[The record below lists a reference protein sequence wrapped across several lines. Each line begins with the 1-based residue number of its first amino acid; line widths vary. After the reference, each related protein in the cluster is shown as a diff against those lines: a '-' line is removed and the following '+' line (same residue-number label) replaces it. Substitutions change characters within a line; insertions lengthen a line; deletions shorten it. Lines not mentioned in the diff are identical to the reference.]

1 MSKWKTLFGRGLKF
15 SIVGLSG
22 VFVGL
27 STLYILVEFFHFS
40 KYVAWFP
47 SAILSILNNFIWNN
61 LFTWKDRKIESKK
74 EIAHKLMLY
83 YFFTII
89 TMMINYAI
97 YYFLID
103 LDLYYIYA
111 FLIGVIIIAILNF
124 SIGNFIIWKKG
135 D

>member
-1 MSKWKTLFGRGLKF
+1 
-15 SIVGLSG
+15 
-22 VFVGL
+22 
-27 STLYILVEFFHFS
+27 
-40 KYVAWFP
+40 
-47 SAILSILNNFIWNN
+47 
-61 LFTWKDRKIESKK
+61 
-74 EIAHKLMLY
+74 MLY